1 MHPIRYSK
9 KEKRKIKEDF
19 IIALGE
25 TLGIKGKA
33 AKQCGVDVRTIDHW
47 RQDDPDFDQ
56 RCKLVED
63 VPLDFAES
71 ALFQQIAKGD
81 TQAIKFYLE
90 NKGSSR
96 GYSKRQPIDF
106 NADVKVSGKPN
117 VIMDEMEETED

>member
-56 RCKLVED
+56 SCKLVED

-71 ALFQQIAKGD
+71 ALFQQSAKGD

-96 GYSKRQPIDF
+96 GYSKRQSIDF

-117 VIMDEMEETED
+117 VIMDEMEETDD

>member
-9 KEKRKIKEDF
+9 KEKRKIKDAF

-33 AKQCGVDVRTIDHW
+33 AKQCGGDVRTIDHW

-81 TQAIKFYLE
+81 TKAITFYLE
-90 NKGSSR
+90 NKGASR
-96 GYSKRQPIDF
+96 GYSKRQSIDF

-117 VIMDEMEETED
+117 VILDEMEETDD

>member
-56 RCKLVED
+56 SCKLVED

-81 TQAIKFYLE
+81 TKAITFYLE
-90 NKGSSR
+90 NKGASR
-96 GYSKRQPIDF
+96 GYSKRQSIDV

-117 VIMDEMEETED
+117 VIMDEMEEIED

>member
-56 RCKLVED
+56 RTSL
-63 VPLDFAES
+63 S
-71 ALFQQIAKGD
+71 ISRSRR
-81 TQAIKFYLE
+81 
-90 NKGSSR
+90 SSNR
-96 GYSKRQPIDF
+96 SPKEIPRP
-106 NADVKVSGKPN
+106 
-117 VIMDEMEETED
+117 

>member
-9 KEKRKIKEDF
+9 KEKRKIKDAF

-96 GYSKRQPIDF
+96 GYSKRQAIDV

-117 VIMDEMEETED
+117 VILDEMAETED

>member
-9 KEKRKIKEDF
+9 KEKRKIKDDF

-96 GYSKRQPIDF
+96 GYSKRQSIDF

>member
-56 RCKLVED
+56 SCKLVED

-96 GYSKRQPIDF
+96 GYSKRQSIDF